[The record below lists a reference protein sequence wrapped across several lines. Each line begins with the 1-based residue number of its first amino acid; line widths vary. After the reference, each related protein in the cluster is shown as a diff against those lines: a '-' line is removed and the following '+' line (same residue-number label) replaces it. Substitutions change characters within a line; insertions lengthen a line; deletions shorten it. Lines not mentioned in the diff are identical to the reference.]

1 MRGLILF
8 VLLALLLGVFVV
20 IGAQN
25 DASVTVNFLIAQA
38 TLPLSTLMAIV
49 MSIGVLIGL
58 AILGSS
64 WFALRVRFGLLQQKL
79 KQYQSE

>member
-8 VLLALLLGVFVV
+8 VLLALLLCVFIV

-79 KQYQSE
+79 KKYQSE

>member
-8 VLLALLLGVFVV
+8 VLLALLLCVFVV